1 MRLLLWLLIPLHLLG
16 CSEGIFND
24 GDDGRPTTEPAEEY
38 RIPTITIKRMES
50 EKVGQRPA
58 AVGEIITWRLH
69 ADPAPL
75 KDVVV
80 HVSIP
85 TSNNQSVDIGVLIPK
100 FKPTSEE
107 FTNTIYGG
115 AIEVVAL
122 PMVSIVGK
130 GLVVNVGQLRAG
142 LPSNTYGGHQIP
154 TDFDFPLYNVGNPS
168 QILCDDCIAPVSPPQ
183 PTLPA
188 NPPPSNLPFPP
199 PVKEDTGLPP
209 ATDVHVF
216 PVPGSAISPDQWF
229 VLTFNGDVVAAT
241 INGFSAIGSG
251 LNWRASPALTSG
263 SVFLNVEWT
272 NRDGSTSSKA
282 IGPYAVR
289 EPDRTPPK
297 IVSGTVANGEDKV
310 NPGSINAGGFR
321 YDFDEPVTGIIKL
334 VDNSGIDLNWI
345 ANVAGQTATLT
356 AIAGQ
361 ELRLESTYFIEIDV
375 RDAAGNPSQIGIV
388 FFTDIKGE
396 DTRFLRR

>member
-1 MRLLLWLLIPLHLLG
+1 MIVVSLISSG
-16 CSEGIFND
+16 Q
-24 GDDGRPTTEPAEEY
+24 PA
-38 RIPTITIKRMES
+38 
-50 EKVGQRPA
+50 
-58 AVGEIITWRLH
+58 
-69 ADPAPL
+69 
-75 KDVVV
+75 
-80 HVSIP
+80 
-85 TSNNQSVDIGVLIPK
+85 
-100 FKPTSEE
+100 
-107 FTNTIYGG
+107 
-115 AIEVVAL
+115 
-122 PMVSIVGK
+122 
-130 GLVVNVGQLRAG
+130 
-142 LPSNTYGGHQIP
+142 LPSN
-154 TDFDFPLYNVGNPS
+154 PL
-168 QILCDDCIAPVSPPQ
+168 
-183 PTLPA
+183 
-188 NPPPSNLPFPP
+188 PPPSNPSLP
-199 PVKEDTGLPP
+199 PP
-209 ATDVHVF
+209 ATDVQVS
-216 PVPGSAISPDQWF
+216 PVSGSAISPDQWF

-345 ANVAGQTATLT
+345 ANVAGRTATLT

>member
-1 MRLLLWLLIPLHLLG
+1 MRLLLWILIPLHLLG

-24 GDDGRPTTEPAEEY
+24 GDDGRPTTEPTEEY
-38 RIPTITIKRMES
+38 RIPTITIKRLES

-58 AVGEIITWRLH
+58 AMGEIITWRLH

-100 FKPTSEE
+100 FKATSED

-122 PMVSIVGK
+122 PMVSIVGE
-130 GLVVNVGQLRAG
+130 GLVVNVEKLRKG
-142 LPSNTYGGHQIP
+142 LPSNTYEGHQIP
-154 TDFDFPLYNVGNPS
+154 TDFDFPLYDVGNPS
-168 QILCDDCIAPVSPPQ
+168 QILCDDCSIPLSSGQ
-183 PTLPA
+183 PALPS
-188 NPPPSNLPFPP
+188 NPLPPPSNPSLP
-199 PVKEDTGLPP
+199 PP
-209 ATDVHVF
+209 ATDVQVS
-216 PVPGSAISPDQWF
+216 PVSGSAISPDQWF

-345 ANVAGQTATLT
+345 ANVAGRTVTLT